1 MLGLDAKEVIIGCKG
16 EFSGA
21 GCPVNKANLAAS
33 NDQDSTLPKFYN
45 SPFLGCLDSREMEA
59 LTCDNNNRI
68 NFFSLEGAFTSFQD
82 LLL

>member
-1 MLGLDAKEVIIGCKG
+1 MIIGCKG

-45 SPFLGCLDSREMEA
+45 SPFLGCLDS
-59 LTCDNNNRI
+59 
-68 NFFSLEGAFTSFQD
+68 
-82 LLL
+82 